1 MMEFASKTVLV
12 TGGGSGIG
20 KAAALA
26 FAREGA
32 AVALTYITSAEEAA
46 GVVRA
51 IESAGGQAL
60 AVKAD
65 LTREDEVEAVFER
78 VEQELGALDVVFANA
93 GGIIGQRA
101 TAEMTL
107 DFWREVFDVNV
118 TSTFLT
124 ARAAF
129 KRMTPRRGGAIVTMA
144 SLAAFNGARLGAAA
158 YAAAKGAIVS
168 YTRSLAKEG
177 GPLGI
182 RVNGVAPG
190 LIATR
195 FHERFNTPQGR
206 QAMVSMTPLACEG
219 SPEEVAQGVLFLSSP
234 RSSFITGE
242 MLQINGGL
250 GFF

>member
-1 MMEFASKTVLV
+1 MEFASKTVLV

-26 FAREGA
+26 YAKEGA

-46 GVVRA
+46 SVVRGIQA
-51 IESAGGQAL
+51 AGGRAL
-60 AVKAD
+60 AIQAD
-65 LTREDEVEAVFER
+65 LTRENEVEKVFEQA
-78 VEQELGALDVVFANA
+78 EGELGALDAVFANA
-93 GGIIGQRA
+93 GGIIGRRP
-101 TAEMTL
+101 TVEMTL
-107 DFWREVFDVNV
+107 DFWREVIDVNL

-129 KRMTPRRGGAIVTMA
+129 QRMAPRRRGAIVTMA
-144 SLAAFNGARLGAAA
+144 SLAAFNGAGPGAAA
-158 YAAAKGAIVS
+158 YAAAKGAIVA
-168 YTRSLAKEG
+168 YTRALAKEG

-206 QAMVSMTPLACEG
+206 QAVVEATPLGCEG
-219 SPEEVAQGVLFLSSP
+219 APDDVAQSVLFLSSA
-234 RSSFITGE
+234 RSAFVTGE
-242 MLQINGGL
+242 IVQINGGV

>member
-1 MMEFASKTVLV
+1 MEFASKTVLV

-26 FAREGA
+26 YAKEGA

-46 GVVRA
+46 GVVRDIQA
-51 IESAGGQAL
+51 AGGRAL
-60 AVKAD
+60 AIRAD
-65 LTREDEVEAVFER
+65 LTRENEVEKVFEQA
-78 VEQELGALDVVFANA
+78 ESELGALDAVFANA
-93 GGIIGQRA
+93 GGIIGRRP
-101 TAEMTL
+101 TTEMTL
-107 DFWREVFDVNV
+107 DFWREVIDVNL

-129 KRMTPRRGGAIVTMA
+129 QRMAPYRQGAIVTMA
-144 SLAAFNGARLGAAA
+144 SLAAFNGAGPGAAA
-158 YAAAKGAIVS
+158 YAAAKGAIVA
-168 YTRSLAKEG
+168 YTRALAKEG

-206 QAMVSMTPLACEG
+206 QAVVEATPLGCEG
-219 SPEEVAQGVLFLSSP
+219 APDDVAQSVLFLSSA
-234 RSSFITGE
+234 RSAFVTGE
-242 MLQINGGL
+242 IVQINGGV

>member
-1 MMEFASKTVLV
+1 MEFASKTVLV

-26 FAREGA
+26 YAKEGA

-46 GVVRA
+46 GVVRDIQA
-51 IESAGGQAL
+51 AGGRAL
-60 AVKAD
+60 AIRAD
-65 LTREDEVEAVFER
+65 LTRENEVEKVFEQA
-78 VEQELGALDVVFANA
+78 EGELGALDAVFANA
-93 GGIIGQRA
+93 GGIIGRRP
-101 TAEMTL
+101 TIEMAL
-107 DFWREVFDVNV
+107 DFWREVIDVNL

-129 KRMTPRRGGAIVTMA
+129 QRMVPRRRGAIVTMA
-144 SLAAFNGARLGAAA
+144 SLAAFNGAGPGAAA
-158 YAAAKGAIVS
+158 YAAAKGAIVA
-168 YTRSLAKEG
+168 YTRALAKEG

-206 QAMVSMTPLACEG
+206 RAVVEATPLGCEG
-219 SPEEVAQGVLFLSSP
+219 APDDVAQSVLFLSSA
-234 RSSFITGE
+234 RSAFVTGE
-242 MLQINGGL
+242 IVQINGGV

>member
-1 MMEFASKTVLV
+1 MEFASKTVLV

-26 FAREGA
+26 YAKEGA

-46 GVVRA
+46 SVVRDIQA
-51 IESAGGQAL
+51 AGGRAL
-60 AVKAD
+60 AIQAD
-65 LTREDEVEAVFER
+65 LTRENEVEKVFEQA
-78 VEQELGALDVVFANA
+78 EGELGALDAVFANA
-93 GGIIGQRA
+93 GGIIGRRP
-101 TAEMTL
+101 TVEMTL
-107 DFWREVFDVNV
+107 DFWREVIDVNL

-129 KRMTPRRGGAIVTMA
+129 QRMAPRRRGAIVTMA
-144 SLAAFNGARLGAAA
+144 SLAAFNGAGPGAAA
-158 YAAAKGAIVS
+158 YAAAKGAIVA
-168 YTRSLAKEG
+168 YTRALAKEG

-206 QAMVSMTPLACEG
+206 QAVVEATPLGCEG
-219 SPEEVAQGVLFLSSP
+219 APDDVAQSVLFLSSA
-234 RSSFITGE
+234 RSAFVTGE
-242 MLQINGGL
+242 IVQINGGV

>member
-1 MMEFASKTVLV
+1 MEFASKTVLV

-26 FAREGA
+26 YAKEGA
-32 AVALTYITSAEEAA
+32 TVALTYITSAEEAA
-46 GVVRA
+46 GVVRDIQA
-51 IESAGGQAL
+51 AGGRAL
-60 AVKAD
+60 AIRAD
-65 LTREDEVEAVFER
+65 LTRENEVEKVFEQA
-78 VEQELGALDVVFANA
+78 EGELGALDAVFANA
-93 GGIIGQRA
+93 GGIIGRRP

-107 DFWREVFDVNV
+107 DFWREVIDVNL

-129 KRMTPRRGGAIVTMA
+129 QRMAPRRRGAIVTMA
-144 SLAAFNGARLGAAA
+144 SLAAFNGAGPGAAA
-158 YAAAKGAIVS
+158 YAAAKGAIVA
-168 YTRSLAKEG
+168 YTRALAKEG

-206 QAMVSMTPLACEG
+206 RAIVEATPLGCEG
-219 SPEEVAQGVLFLSSP
+219 SPDDVAQSVLFLSSA
-234 RSSFITGE
+234 RSAFVTGE
-242 MLQINGGL
+242 IVQINGGV

>member
-1 MMEFASKTVLV
+1 MEFASKTVLV

-26 FAREGA
+26 YAKEGA

-46 GVVRA
+46 GVVRDIQA
-51 IESAGGQAL
+51 AGGRAL
-60 AVKAD
+60 AIRAD
-65 LTREDEVEAVFER
+65 LTRENEVEKVFEQA
-78 VEQELGALDVVFANA
+78 EGELGALDAVFANA
-93 GGIIGQRA
+93 GGIIGRRP
-101 TAEMTL
+101 TVEMTL
-107 DFWREVFDVNV
+107 DFWREVIDVNL

-129 KRMTPRRGGAIVTMA
+129 QRMVPRRRGAIVTMA
-144 SLAAFNGARLGAAA
+144 SLAAFNGAGPGAAA
-158 YAAAKGAIVS
+158 YAAAKGAIVA
-168 YTRSLAKEG
+168 YTRALAKEG
-177 GPLGI
+177 GPFGI

-206 QAMVSMTPLACEG
+206 QAVVEATPLGCEG
-219 SPEEVAQGVLFLSSP
+219 APDDVAQSVLFLSSA
-234 RSSFITGE
+234 RSAFVTGE
-242 MLQINGGL
+242 IVQINGGV

>member
-1 MMEFASKTVLV
+1 M
-12 TGGGSGIG
+12 
-20 KAAALA
+20 
-26 FAREGA
+26 
-32 AVALTYITSAEEAA
+32 ALTYITSADEAA
-46 GVVRA
+46 GVVRDIQA
-51 IESAGGQAL
+51 AGGRAL
-60 AVKAD
+60 ALKAD
-65 LTREDEVEAVFER
+65 LTKEADVETVFECA
-78 VEQELGALDVVFANA
+78 EKELGPVDAVFANA
-93 GGIIGQRA
+93 GGIIGFSP
-101 TAEMTL
+101 TADMTL

-129 KRMTPRRGGAIVTMA
+129 KRMTPRRRGAIVTMA
-144 SLAAFNGARLGAAA
+144 SLAAFNGARVGGVA

-168 YTRSLAKEG
+168 YTRGLAKEG

-206 QAMVSMTPLACEG
+206 QAMVNITPLGCEG
-219 SPEEVAQGVLFLSSP
+219 SPEEVAQAVLFLSSD
-234 RSSFITGE
+234 RAAFVTGE
-242 MLQINGGL
+242 ILQINGGI

>member
-1 MMEFASKTVLV
+1 MEFASKTVLV

-26 FAREGA
+26 YAKEGA

-46 GVVRA
+46 GVVRDIQA
-51 IESAGGQAL
+51 AGGRAL
-60 AVKAD
+60 AIRAD
-65 LTREDEVEAVFER
+65 LTRENEVEKVFEQA
-78 VEQELGALDVVFANA
+78 EGELGALDAVFANA
-93 GGIIGQRA
+93 GGIIGRRP

-107 DFWREVFDVNV
+107 DFWREVIDVNL

-129 KRMTPRRGGAIVTMA
+129 QRMAPRRRGAIVTMA
-144 SLAAFNGARLGAAA
+144 SLAAFNGAGPGAAA
-158 YAAAKGAIVS
+158 YAAAKGAIVA
-168 YTRSLAKEG
+168 YTRALAKEG

-206 QAMVSMTPLACEG
+206 RAIVEATPLGCEG
-219 SPEEVAQGVLFLSSP
+219 SPDDVAQSVLFLSSA
-234 RSSFITGE
+234 RSAFVTGE
-242 MLQINGGL
+242 IVQINGGV

>member
-1 MMEFASKTVLV
+1 MEFASKTVLV

-26 FAREGA
+26 YAKEGA

-46 GVVRA
+46 SVVRGIQA
-51 IESAGGQAL
+51 AGGRAL
-60 AVKAD
+60 AIQAD
-65 LTREDEVEAVFER
+65 LTRENEVEKVFEQ
-78 VEQELGALDVVFANA
+78 VEGELGALDAVFANA
-93 GGIIGQRA
+93 GGIIGRRP
-101 TAEMTL
+101 TVEMTL
-107 DFWREVFDVNV
+107 DFWREVIDVNL

-129 KRMTPRRGGAIVTMA
+129 QRMAPRRRGAIVTMA
-144 SLAAFNGARLGAAA
+144 SLAAFNGAGPGAAA
-158 YAAAKGAIVS
+158 YAAAKGAIVA
-168 YTRSLAKEG
+168 YTRALAKEG

-206 QAMVSMTPLACEG
+206 QAVVEATPLGCEG
-219 SPEEVAQGVLFLSSP
+219 APDDVAQSVLFLSSA
-234 RSSFITGE
+234 RSAFVTGE
-242 MLQINGGL
+242 IVQINGGV

>member
-1 MMEFASKTVLV
+1 MEFVSKTVLV

-26 FAREGA
+26 YAKEGA

-46 GVVRA
+46 GVVRDIQA
-51 IESAGGQAL
+51 AGGQAL
-60 AVKAD
+60 AIQAD
-65 LTREDEVEAVFER
+65 LTRENEVEKVFEQA
-78 VEQELGALDVVFANA
+78 EGELGALDAVFANA
-93 GGIIGQRA
+93 GGIIGRRP
-101 TAEMTL
+101 TVEMTL
-107 DFWREVFDVNV
+107 DFWREVIDVNL

-129 KRMTPRRGGAIVTMA
+129 QRMASRRRGAIVTMA
-144 SLAAFNGARLGAAA
+144 SLAAFNGAGPGAAA
-158 YAAAKGAIVS
+158 YAAAKGAIVA
-168 YTRSLAKEG
+168 YTRALAKEG

-206 QAMVSMTPLACEG
+206 RAVVEATPLGCEG
-219 SPEEVAQGVLFLSSP
+219 APDDVAQSVLFLSSA
-234 RSSFITGE
+234 RSAFVTGE
-242 MLQINGGL
+242 IVQINGGV

>member
-1 MMEFASKTVLV
+1 MEFASKTVLV

-26 FAREGA
+26 YAKEGA

-46 GVVRA
+46 GVVRDIQA
-51 IESAGGQAL
+51 AGGRAL
-60 AVKAD
+60 AIRAD
-65 LTREDEVEAVFER
+65 LTRENEVEKVFEQA
-78 VEQELGALDVVFANA
+78 EGELGALDAVFANA
-93 GGIIGQRA
+93 GGIIGRRP
-101 TAEMTL
+101 TVEMTL
-107 DFWREVFDVNV
+107 DFWREVIDVNL

-129 KRMTPRRGGAIVTMA
+129 QRMAPRRQGAIVTMA
-144 SLAAFNGARLGAAA
+144 SLAAFNGAGPGAAA
-158 YAAAKGAIVS
+158 YAAAKGAIVA
-168 YTRSLAKEG
+168 YTRALAKEG

-206 QAMVSMTPLACEG
+206 RAVVEATPLGCEG
-219 SPEEVAQGVLFLSSP
+219 APDDVAQSVLFLSSA
-234 RSSFITGE
+234 RSAFVTGE
-242 MLQINGGL
+242 IVQINGGV

>member
-1 MMEFASKTVLV
+1 MEFASKTVLV

-26 FAREGA
+26 YAKEGA

-46 GVVRA
+46 GVVRDIQA
-51 IESAGGQAL
+51 AGGRAL
-60 AVKAD
+60 AIRAD
-65 LTREDEVEAVFER
+65 LTRENEVEKVFEQA
-78 VEQELGALDVVFANA
+78 EGELGALDAVFANA
-93 GGIIGQRA
+93 GGIIGRRP

-107 DFWREVFDVNV
+107 DFWREVIDVNL

-129 KRMTPRRGGAIVTMA
+129 QRMVPRRRGAIVTMA
-144 SLAAFNGARLGAAA
+144 SLAAFNGAGPGAAA
-158 YAAAKGAIVS
+158 YAAAKGAIVA
-168 YTRSLAKEG
+168 YTRALAKEG
-177 GPLGI
+177 GPFGI

-206 QAMVSMTPLACEG
+206 QAVVEATPLGCEG
-219 SPEEVAQGVLFLSSP
+219 APDDVAQSVLFLSSA
-234 RSSFITGE
+234 RSAFVTGE
-242 MLQINGGL
+242 IVQINGGV

>member
-1 MMEFASKTVLV
+1 MEFASKTVLV

-26 FAREGA
+26 YAKEGA

-46 GVVRA
+46 SVVRG
-51 IESAGGQAL
+51 IQTAGGRAL
-60 AVKAD
+60 AIQAD
-65 LTREDEVEAVFER
+65 LTRENEVEKVFEQA
-78 VEQELGALDVVFANA
+78 EGELGALDAVFANA
-93 GGIIGQRA
+93 GGIIGRRP
-101 TAEMTL
+101 TVEMTL
-107 DFWREVFDVNV
+107 DFWREVIDVNL

-129 KRMTPRRGGAIVTMA
+129 QRMAPRRRGAIVTMA
-144 SLAAFNGARLGAAA
+144 SLAAFNGAGPGAAD
-158 YAAAKGAIVS
+158 YAAAKGAIVA
-168 YTRSLAKEG
+168 YTRALAKEG

-206 QAMVSMTPLACEG
+206 QAVVEATPLGCEG
-219 SPEEVAQGVLFLSSP
+219 APDDVAQSVLFLSSA
-234 RSSFITGE
+234 RSAFVTGE
-242 MLQINGGL
+242 IVQINGGV

>member
-1 MMEFASKTVLV
+1 MEFASKTVLV

-26 FAREGA
+26 YAKEGA

-46 GVVRA
+46 GVVRDIQA
-51 IESAGGQAL
+51 AGGRAL
-60 AVKAD
+60 AIRAD
-65 LTREDEVEAVFER
+65 LTRENEVEKVFEQA
-78 VEQELGALDVVFANA
+78 EGELGALDAVFANA
-93 GGIIGQRA
+93 GGIIGRRP
-101 TAEMTL
+101 TVEMTL
-107 DFWREVFDVNV
+107 DFWREVIDVNL

-129 KRMTPRRGGAIVTMA
+129 QRMARRRQGAIVTMA
-144 SLAAFNGARLGAAA
+144 SLAAFNGAGPGAAA
-158 YAAAKGAIVS
+158 YAAAKGAIVA
-168 YTRSLAKEG
+168 YTRALAKEG
-177 GPLGI
+177 GPFGI

-206 QAMVSMTPLACEG
+206 QAVVEATPLGCEG
-219 SPEEVAQGVLFLSSP
+219 APDDVAQSVLFLSSA
-234 RSSFITGE
+234 RSAFVTGE
-242 MLQINGGL
+242 IVQINGGV

>member
-1 MMEFASKTVLV
+1 MEFASKTVLV

-26 FAREGA
+26 YAKEGA

-46 GVVRA
+46 GVVRDIQA
-51 IESAGGQAL
+51 AGGRAL
-60 AVKAD
+60 AIRAD
-65 LTREDEVEAVFER
+65 LTRENEVEKVFEQA
-78 VEQELGALDVVFANA
+78 EGELGALDAVFANA
-93 GGIIGQRA
+93 GGIIGRRP
-101 TAEMTL
+101 TVEMTL
-107 DFWREVFDVNV
+107 DFWREVIDVNL

-129 KRMTPRRGGAIVTMA
+129 QRMARRRRGAIVTMA
-144 SLAAFNGARLGAAA
+144 SLAAFNGAGPGAAA
-158 YAAAKGAIVS
+158 YAAAKGAIVA
-168 YTRSLAKEG
+168 YTRALAKEG
-177 GPLGI
+177 GPFGI

-206 QAMVSMTPLACEG
+206 QAVVEATPLGCEG
-219 SPEEVAQGVLFLSSP
+219 APDDVAQSVLFLSSA
-234 RSSFITGE
+234 RSAFVTGE
-242 MLQINGGL
+242 IVQINGGV

>member
-1 MMEFASKTVLV
+1 MEFASKTVLV

-26 FAREGA
+26 YAKEGA

-46 GVVRA
+46 GVVRDIQA
-51 IESAGGQAL
+51 AGGRAL
-60 AVKAD
+60 AIRAD
-65 LTREDEVEAVFER
+65 LTRENEVEKVFEQA
-78 VEQELGALDVVFANA
+78 EGELGALDAVFANA
-93 GGIIGQRA
+93 GGIIGRRP
-101 TAEMTL
+101 TVEMTL
-107 DFWREVFDVNV
+107 DFWREVIDVNL

-129 KRMTPRRGGAIVTMA
+129 QRMAPRRRGAIVTMA
-144 SLAAFNGARLGAAA
+144 SLAAFNGAGPGAAA
-158 YAAAKGAIVS
+158 YAAAKGAIVA
-168 YTRSLAKEG
+168 YTRALAKEG

-195 FHERFNTPQGR
+195 FHERFNTPQGH
-206 QAMVSMTPLACEG
+206 QAVVEATPLGCEG
-219 SPEEVAQGVLFLSSP
+219 SPDDVAQSVLFLTSA
-234 RSSFITGE
+234 RSAFVTGE
-242 MLQINGGL
+242 IVQINGGV

>member
-1 MMEFASKTVLV
+1 MEFASKTVLV

-26 FAREGA
+26 YAKEGA

-46 GVVRA
+46 GVVRDIQA
-51 IESAGGQAL
+51 AGSRAL
-60 AVKAD
+60 AIRAD
-65 LTREDEVEAVFER
+65 LTRENEVEKVFEQA
-78 VEQELGALDVVFANA
+78 EGELGVLDAVFANA
-93 GGIIGQRA
+93 GGIIGRRP
-101 TAEMTL
+101 TVEMTL
-107 DFWREVFDVNV
+107 DFWREVIDVNL

-129 KRMTPRRGGAIVTMA
+129 QRMAPRRQGAIVTMA
-144 SLAAFNGARLGAAA
+144 SLAAFNGAGPGAAA
-158 YAAAKGAIVS
+158 YAAAKGAIVA
-168 YTRSLAKEG
+168 YTRALAKEG

-206 QAMVSMTPLACEG
+206 QAVVEATPLGCEG
-219 SPEEVAQGVLFLSSP
+219 APDDVAQSVLFLSSA
-234 RSSFITGE
+234 RSAFVTGE
-242 MLQINGGL
+242 IVQINGGV

>member
-1 MMEFASKTVLV
+1 MDFVSKTVLV

-26 FAREGA
+26 YAKAGA
-32 AVALTYITSAEEAA
+32 AVALTYLTSAEEAA
-46 GVVRA
+46 GVVRDIHA
-51 IESAGGQAL
+51 AGGRAL
-60 AVKAD
+60 AIQAD
-65 LTREDEVEAVFER
+65 LTREEETENVFEQSER
-78 VEQELGALDVVFANA
+78 ELGAIEAVFANA
-93 GGIIGQRA
+93 GGIVGRGP
-101 TAEMTL
+101 TAEMRL
-107 DFWREVFDVNV
+107 DFWREVIDVNL

-129 KRMTPRRGGAIVTMA
+129 RRMAPRRRGNIVTMA
-144 SLAAFNGARLGAAA
+144 SLAAFNGAGPGAAA
-158 YAAAKGAIVS
+158 YAAAKGAIVA
-168 YTRSLAKEG
+168 YTRALAKEG

-206 QAMVSMTPLACEG
+206 QSVVNVTPLGCEG
-219 SPEEVAQGVLFLSSP
+219 SPDDVAQSVLFLSSA
-234 RSSFITGE
+234 RSGFITGE
-242 MLQINGGL
+242 IVQINGGV

>member
-1 MMEFASKTVLV
+1 MEFASKTVLV

-26 FAREGA
+26 YAKEGA

-46 GVVRA
+46 GVVRDIQA
-51 IESAGGQAL
+51 AGGRAL
-60 AVKAD
+60 AIKAD
-65 LTREDEVEAVFER
+65 LTQENEVEKVFEQTER
-78 VEQELGALDVVFANA
+78 ELGEIEAVFANA
-93 GGIIGQRA
+93 GGIIGR
-101 TAEMTL
+101 TPTTDMTF
-107 DFWREVFDVNV
+107 DFWREVIDVNL

-129 KRMTPRRGGAIVTMA
+129 RRMAPRRRGAIVTMA
-144 SLAAFNGARLGAAA
+144 SLAAFNGAGPGAAA
-158 YAAAKGAIVS
+158 YAAAKGAIVA
-168 YTRSLAKEG
+168 YTRALAKEG

-206 QAMVSMTPLACEG
+206 QSMVGATPLGCEG
-219 SPEEVAQGVLFLSSP
+219 SPEDVAQSVLFLSSP
-234 RSSFITGE
+234 RSAFVTGE
-242 MLQINGGL
+242 ILQINGGF

>member
-1 MMEFASKTVLV
+1 MEFASKTVLV

-26 FAREGA
+26 YAKEGA

-46 GVVRA
+46 GVVRDIQA
-51 IESAGGQAL
+51 AGGRAL
-60 AVKAD
+60 AIRAD
-65 LTREDEVEAVFER
+65 LTRENEVEKVFEQA
-78 VEQELGALDVVFANA
+78 EGELGALDAVFANA
-93 GGIIGQRA
+93 GGIIGRRP

-107 DFWREVFDVNV
+107 DFWREVIDVNL

-129 KRMTPRRGGAIVTMA
+129 QRMAPRRRGAIVTMA
-144 SLAAFNGARLGAAA
+144 SLAAFNGAGPGAAA
-158 YAAAKGAIVS
+158 YAAAKGAIVA
-168 YTRSLAKEG
+168 YTRALAKEG

-206 QAMVSMTPLACEG
+206 RAVVEATPLGCEG
-219 SPEEVAQGVLFLSSP
+219 APDDVAQSVLFLSSA
-234 RSSFITGE
+234 RSAFVTGE
-242 MLQINGGL
+242 IVQINGGV

>member
-1 MMEFASKTVLV
+1 MEFASKTVLV

-26 FAREGA
+26 YAKEGA

-46 GVVRA
+46 GVVRDIQA
-51 IESAGGQAL
+51 AGGRAL
-60 AVKAD
+60 AIRAD
-65 LTREDEVEAVFER
+65 LTRENEVEKVFEQA
-78 VEQELGALDVVFANA
+78 EGELGALDAVFANA
-93 GGIIGQRA
+93 GGIIGRRP
-101 TAEMTL
+101 TVEMTL
-107 DFWREVFDVNV
+107 DFWREVIDVNL

-129 KRMTPRRGGAIVTMA
+129 QRMARRRRGAIVTMA
-144 SLAAFNGARLGAAA
+144 SLAAFNGAGPGAAA
-158 YAAAKGAIVS
+158 YAAAKGAIVA
-168 YTRSLAKEG
+168 YTRALAKEG

-206 QAMVSMTPLACEG
+206 QAVVEATPLGCEG
-219 SPEEVAQGVLFLSSP
+219 APDDVAQSVLFLSSA
-234 RSSFITGE
+234 RSAFVTGE
-242 MLQINGGL
+242 IVQINGGV

>member
-1 MMEFASKTVLV
+1 MEFASKTVLV

-26 FAREGA
+26 YAKEGA

-46 GVVRA
+46 SVVRDIQA
-51 IESAGGQAL
+51 AGGRAL
-60 AVKAD
+60 AIRAD
-65 LTREDEVEAVFER
+65 LTRENEVEKVFEQA
-78 VEQELGALDVVFANA
+78 EGELGALDAVFANA
-93 GGIIGQRA
+93 GGIIGRRP
-101 TAEMTL
+101 TVEMTL
-107 DFWREVFDVNV
+107 DFWREVIDVNL

-129 KRMTPRRGGAIVTMA
+129 QRMALRRQGAIVTMA
-144 SLAAFNGARLGAAA
+144 SLAAFNGAGPGAAA
-158 YAAAKGAIVS
+158 YAAAKGAIVA
-168 YTRSLAKEG
+168 YTRALAKEG
-177 GPLGI
+177 GPFGI

-206 QAMVSMTPLACEG
+206 QAVVEATPLGCEG
-219 SPEEVAQGVLFLSSP
+219 APDDVAQSVLFLSSA
-234 RSSFITGE
+234 RSAFVTGE
-242 MLQINGGL
+242 IVQINGGV

>member
-1 MMEFASKTVLV
+1 MEFASKTVLV

-26 FAREGA
+26 YAKEGA

-46 GVVRA
+46 GVVRDIQA
-51 IESAGGQAL
+51 AGGRAL
-60 AVKAD
+60 AIRAD
-65 LTREDEVEAVFER
+65 LTRENEVEKVFEQA
-78 VEQELGALDVVFANA
+78 EGELGALDAVFANA
-93 GGIIGQRA
+93 GGIIGRRP
-101 TAEMTL
+101 TVEMTL
-107 DFWREVFDVNV
+107 DFWREVIDVNL

-129 KRMTPRRGGAIVTMA
+129 QRMAPRRRGAIVTMA
-144 SLAAFNGARLGAAA
+144 SLAAFNGAGPGAAA
-158 YAAAKGAIVS
+158 YAAAKGAIVA
-168 YTRSLAKEG
+168 YTRALAKEG

-206 QAMVSMTPLACEG
+206 RAIVEATPLGCEG
-219 SPEEVAQGVLFLSSP
+219 SPDDVAQSVLFLSSA
-234 RSSFITGE
+234 RSAFVTGE
-242 MLQINGGL
+242 IVQINGGV

>member
-1 MMEFASKTVLV
+1 MEFASKTVLV

-26 FAREGA
+26 YAKEGA

-46 GVVRA
+46 SVVRDIQA
-51 IESAGGQAL
+51 AGGRAL
-60 AVKAD
+60 AIQAD
-65 LTREDEVEAVFER
+65 LTRENEVEKVFEQA
-78 VEQELGALDVVFANA
+78 EGELGALDAVFANA
-93 GGIIGQRA
+93 GGIIGRRP
-101 TAEMTL
+101 TVEMTL
-107 DFWREVFDVNV
+107 DFWREVIDVNL

-129 KRMTPRRGGAIVTMA
+129 QRMAPRRRGAIVTMA
-144 SLAAFNGARLGAAA
+144 SLAAFNGAGPGAAA
-158 YAAAKGAIVS
+158 YAAAKGAIVA
-168 YTRSLAKEG
+168 YTRALAKEG
-177 GPLGI
+177 GPFGI

-206 QAMVSMTPLACEG
+206 QAVVEATPLGCEG
-219 SPEEVAQGVLFLSSP
+219 APDDVAQSVLFLSSA
-234 RSSFITGE
+234 RSAFVTGE
-242 MLQINGGL
+242 IVQINGGV

>member
-1 MMEFASKTVLV
+1 MEFASKTVLV

-26 FAREGA
+26 YAKEGA

-46 GVVRA
+46 GVVRDIQA
-51 IESAGGQAL
+51 AGGRAL
-60 AVKAD
+60 AIRAD
-65 LTREDEVEAVFER
+65 LTRENEVEKVFEQA
-78 VEQELGALDVVFANA
+78 EGELGALDAVFANA
-93 GGIIGQRA
+93 GGIIGRRP
-101 TAEMTL
+101 TVEMTL
-107 DFWREVFDVNV
+107 DFWREVIDVNL

-129 KRMTPRRGGAIVTMA
+129 QRMAPRRRGAIVTMA
-144 SLAAFNGARLGAAA
+144 SLAAFNGAGPGAAA
-158 YAAAKGAIVS
+158 YAAAKGAIVA
-168 YTRSLAKEG
+168 YTRALAKEG
-177 GPLGI
+177 GPFGI

-206 QAMVSMTPLACEG
+206 QAVVEATPLGCEG
-219 SPEEVAQGVLFLSSP
+219 APDDVAQSVLFLSSA
-234 RSSFITGE
+234 RSAFVTGE
-242 MLQINGGL
+242 IVQINGGV

>member
-1 MMEFASKTVLV
+1 MEFASKTVLV

-26 FAREGA
+26 YAKEGA

-46 GVVRA
+46 GVVRDIQA
-51 IESAGGQAL
+51 AGGRAL
-60 AVKAD
+60 AIRAD
-65 LTREDEVEAVFER
+65 LTRENEVEKVFEQA
-78 VEQELGALDVVFANA
+78 EGELGALDAVFANA
-93 GGIIGQRA
+93 GGIIGRRP
-101 TAEMTL
+101 TVEMTL
-107 DFWREVFDVNV
+107 DFWREVIDVNL

-129 KRMTPRRGGAIVTMA
+129 QRMAPRRRGAIVTMA
-144 SLAAFNGARLGAAA
+144 SLAAFNGAGPGAAA
-158 YAAAKGAIVS
+158 YAAAKGAIVA
-168 YTRSLAKEG
+168 YTRALAKEG

-206 QAMVSMTPLACEG
+206 QAVVEATPLGCEG
-219 SPEEVAQGVLFLSSP
+219 SPDDVAQSVLFLSSA
-234 RSSFITGE
+234 RSAFVTGE
-242 MLQINGGL
+242 IVQINGGV

>member
-1 MMEFASKTVLV
+1 MEFASKTVLV

-26 FAREGA
+26 YAKEGA

-46 GVVRA
+46 SVVRDIQA
-51 IESAGGQAL
+51 AGGRAL
-60 AVKAD
+60 AIRAD
-65 LTREDEVEAVFER
+65 LTRENEVEKVFEQA
-78 VEQELGALDVVFANA
+78 EGELGALDAVFANA
-93 GGIIGQRA
+93 GGIIGRRP
-101 TAEMTL
+101 TVEMTL
-107 DFWREVFDVNV
+107 DFWREVIDVNL

-129 KRMTPRRGGAIVTMA
+129 QRMAPRRRGAIVTMA
-144 SLAAFNGARLGAAA
+144 SLAAFNGAGPGAAA
-158 YAAAKGAIVS
+158 YAAAKGAIVA
-168 YTRSLAKEG
+168 YTRALAKEG
-177 GPLGI
+177 GPFGI

-206 QAMVSMTPLACEG
+206 RAVVEATPLGCEG
-219 SPEEVAQGVLFLSSP
+219 APDDVAQSVLFLSSA
-234 RSSFITGE
+234 RSAFVTGE
-242 MLQINGGL
+242 IVQINGGV